1 MGKFASR
8 EGTRVDRVI
17 DSVEPED
24 FYYMNINVPCQGDG
38 RVEGVEFVRTR
49 PGSGGVD
56 GKRSASFSHL
66 YSPCVT
72 FDKQFE
78 TWDHL
83 KEWTHPLP
91 ENHSPSDLKQAM
103 NEAHDDP
110 FSLGILYTQRG
121 S

>member
-1 MGKFASR
+1 MKER
-8 EGTRVDRVI
+8 IR
-17 DSVEPED
+17 
-24 FYYMNINVPCQGDG
+24 INGLMLSPRIVGDG

-49 PGSGGVD
+49 PGAGGVD